1 MGSNDIT
8 LIITYSCDTCCTME
22 LAKVISVTETA
33 IDAAVAHNGHNWRF
47 LHAMRFFLR
56 DFFINFSSDFYAVS
70 T

>member
-1 MGSNDIT
+1 
-8 LIITYSCDTCCTME
+8 ME

-47 LHAMRFFLR
+47 LHAMRFFLC